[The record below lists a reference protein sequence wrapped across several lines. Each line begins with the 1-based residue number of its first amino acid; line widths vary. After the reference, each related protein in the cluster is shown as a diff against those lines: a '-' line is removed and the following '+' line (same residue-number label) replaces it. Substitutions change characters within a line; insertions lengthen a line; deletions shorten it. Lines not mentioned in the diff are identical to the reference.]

1 MHANFEESGAR
12 AARARALKNR
22 NGVTILASAPPG
34 ASATGEGGTAI
45 AQVRGTYGA
54 DVSRPFF
61 AFPTIHRMV
70 GIAPRPS
77 ANLLRD
83 ISQYVCTL

>member
-1 MHANFEESGAR
+1 MPAPPIKKVSLYGTH
-12 AARARALKNR
+12 
-22 NGVTILASAPPG
+22 GVTILASAPPG
-34 ASATGEGGTAI
+34 ASATGEGGTTI
-45 AQVRGTYGA
+45 TQVRGTHGA
-54 DVSRPFF
+54 DVSRPFS

-83 ISQYVCTL
+83 NSQYVCTL